1 MTSHETRYEL
11 RGQLTSADMHQTNP
25 IFVDVPDGVTGIH
38 FTFAHSPH
46 HAPDQKLPHQIS
58 VMIFDTNGP
67 RFEIS
72 RPDDAGVVISETYAS
87 PGGIAGPIP
96 AGRWM
101 VFILVFRLLSDTPV
115 DFVLTADMSYAPAS
129 GTPTTWAPPKTGGRG
144 PGWYRGDLHAHTIHS
159 DGSWDIPDL
168 VAFWQD
174 RGMDFMTLSD
184 HNTISGLAQARSMA
198 SEQFLVMGG
207 IELSTFFG
215 HAVAVGAHQWFDWR
229 RLDGSQLTMPE
240 LAQTVIDAGLLFTIA
255 HPMHGGDP
263 GCCGCRW
270 EYGDMMPGN
279 ALAIEVW
286 NGPWESFNQESLQLF
301 YRWLNAGHRVTATS
315 GTDLHGPPPIE
326 ARGAVNAVYAADLTE
341 TAIIEAVKAGH
352 SYITAGPELLL
363 NVTTVSGISGMVGDT
378 VPAEDAVVSIDWDGA
393 HAGDY
398 VRLFVNGRAYHDK
411 LVAETGRIEWTL
423 PAGHARWC
431 TVELRDG
438 DDGLWAVTNPIFFA
452 AGR

>member
-1 MTSHETRYEL
+1 
-11 RGQLTSADMHQTNP
+11 
-25 IFVDVPDGVTGIH
+25 
-38 FTFAHSPH
+38 
-46 HAPDQKLPHQIS
+46 
-58 VMIFDTNGP
+58 
-67 RFEIS
+67 
-72 RPDDAGVVISETYAS
+72 
-87 PGGIAGPIP
+87 
-96 AGRWM
+96 
-101 VFILVFRLLSDTPV
+101 
-115 DFVLTADMSYAPAS
+115 
-129 GTPTTWAPPKTGGRG
+129 
-144 PGWYRGDLHAHTIHS
+144 
-159 DGSWDIPDL
+159 
-168 VAFWQD
+168 
-174 RGMDFMTLSD
+174 
-184 HNTISGLAQARSMA
+184 
-198 SEQFLVMGG
+198 
-207 IELSTFFG
+207 
-215 HAVAVGAHQWFDWR
+215 
-229 RLDGSQLTMPE
+229 
-240 LAQTVIDAGLLFTIA
+240 
-255 HPMHGGDP
+255 
-263 GCCGCRW
+263 
-270 EYGDMMPGN
+270 MMPGN

-411 LVAETGRIEWTL
+411 LVTETGRIEWTL